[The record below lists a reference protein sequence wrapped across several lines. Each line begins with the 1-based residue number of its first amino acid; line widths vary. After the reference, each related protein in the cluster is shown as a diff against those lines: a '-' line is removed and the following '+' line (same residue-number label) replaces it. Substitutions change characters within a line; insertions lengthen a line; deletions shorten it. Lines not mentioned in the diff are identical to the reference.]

1 MLFKARS
8 AAVYGIDAHI
18 IDVEVDFSGVVLEK
32 EIFNTVGLPD
42 AAVRE
47 SRDRVRSAIKNS
59 GFDIPPTRIT
69 INLAPADIKKE
80 GSGFDLPIAIGIL
93 GAYGALT
100 NKDIA
105 NFLLVG
111 ELGLDG
117 TLRAVQGMLPIAI
130 AAREKGI
137 RNLVIPASNA
147 REAAVVEGVDVYPVH
162 SLNEVRELLNSAALG
177 AIKATPL
184 KGDAAGLLEE
194 LEHFPYDFK
203 DVRGQQVAK
212 RALEVAA
219 AGGHN
224 ILMIGP
230 PGSGKTMLAKR
241 LPSIL
246 APLRFEEALETTKIH
261 SVAGVLDAD
270 RGLVTH
276 RPFRAPHHTIS
287 DAGLIGGG
295 MIPRPGE
302 VSLAH
307 NGLLF
312 LDELPEFPRNVLE
325 VLRQPLED
333 GTVTIARAAMSLSFP
348 ARFMLAAAMNPC
360 PCGYFND
367 KSRECMCTPPM
378 IQRYVS
384 KVSGPLLDRIDIHI
398 EVPAVQYKELRGG
411 ASAEGSAEIRA
422 RVLAARE
429 RQHRRFAVVAK
440 TPTPTV
446 ANGKARAVK
455 PIFSNSQ
462 MNTQQI
468 RTFCDLDSDAERLL
482 ERAMQQQ
489 GLSARAH
496 DRILKVARTIAD
508 LDAAE
513 NIAVKHIAEAIQYR
527 TLDRSYWA

>member
-1 MLFKARS
+1 MLFKSRS

-18 IDVEVDFSGVVLEK
+18 IDVEVDFAGFKTEQDQ
-32 EIFNTVGLPD
+32 FNTVGLPD

-59 GFDIPPTRIT
+59 GFDLPTTRIT
-69 INLAPADIKKE
+69 INLAPADIKKA

-93 GAYGALT
+93 GAYGALHI
-100 NKDIA
+100 KDISD
-105 NFLLVG
+105 FLLVG

-117 TLRAVQGMLPIAI
+117 GLRAVQGMLPIAI
-130 AAREKGI
+130 AARAAGI

-162 SLNEVRELLNSAALG
+162 TLLEVRELLNSASFG
-177 AIKATPL
+177 AIVAVPL
-184 KGDAAGLLEE
+184 RVEASALLAE
-194 LEHFPYDFK
+194 LESFPHDFK
-203 DVRGQQVAK
+203 DVRGQHVAK

-261 SVAGVLDAD
+261 SVAGVLDAEQ
-270 RGLVTH
+270 GLVTH
-276 RPFRAPHHTIS
+276 RPFRSPHHTIS

-429 RQHRRFAVVAK
+429 RQHARFALA
-440 TPTPTV
+440 PEP
-446 ANGKARAVK
+446 ARSKGSARSASRA
-455 PIFSNSQ
+455 IFSNSQ

-468 RTFCDLDSDAERLL
+468 RTYCELSSDAERLL
-482 ERAMQQQ
+482 ERAMRQQ

-508 LDAAE
+508 LSAE
-513 NIAVKHIAEAIQYR
+513 PDIAVKHIAEAIQYR
-527 TLDRSYWA
+527 TLDRTYWS